1 METKV
6 TATELVRTL
15 GDVLGR
21 VRFRGESFVIERNGR
36 LVARLVPIRD
46 ARATSLRDAL
56 AAWQSTGE
64 PDGEFAVDLDRV
76 GSADSVPADA
86 WDS

>member
-46 ARATSLRDAL
+46 ARTALLRDAL

-64 PDGEFAVDLDRV
+64 PDVEFAADLERV
-76 GSADSVPADA
+76 GSADRVPIEA
-86 WDS
+86 WHS